1 MDLLP
6 HENEK
11 LKSACIIVDNFL
23 EIAVK
28 VNQTATTQI
37 KNASGIARHFLLV
50 AMRDAQWRKSHIPNE
65 VSHTAF
71 EDFRNLGKGFKGN
84 LLFRPFDVANVISRQ
99 IGLFRQLL
107 LAQTRLL
114 PPGADGF
121 PQNAIN
127 SARRCLHSCP

>member
-1 MDLLP
+1 MRG
-6 HENEK
+6 
-11 LKSACIIVDNFL
+11 
-23 EIAVK
+23 
-28 VNQTATTQI
+28 QTSNVPS
-37 KNASGIARHFLLV
+37 K
-50 AMRDAQWRKSHIPNE
+50 

-71 EDFRNLGKGFKGN
+71 KDARNLGKGFKGN

-107 LAQTRLL
+107 LAQMCLL

-127 SARRCLHSCP
+127 SARR